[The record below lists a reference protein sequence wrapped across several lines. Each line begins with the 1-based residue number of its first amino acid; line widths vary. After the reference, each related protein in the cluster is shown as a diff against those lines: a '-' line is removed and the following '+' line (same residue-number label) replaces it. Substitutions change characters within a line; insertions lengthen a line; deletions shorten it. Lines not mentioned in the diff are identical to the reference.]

1 MRLGQKNRV
10 PRISVQMEAAGWV
23 AASLNSTW
31 ASQQVPGWAWTNNE
45 QRILNKP
52 NSILGYITRRT
63 MARRSR
69 EVISSYLC
77 WWVIPLSH
85 ADSPLV
91 SVAMFCVLGKWVKK
105 NWTVRY
111 DDGPCL
117 FPETAPLQ
125 VRLAIRSAQSHVHQ
139 YYSYSFT
146 AYLAHYSI
154 KNRQCWSNSELCILY
169 LHICLLH
176 LTQPGRR
183 CAHYRV

>member
-1 MRLGQKNRV
+1 
-10 PRISVQMEAAGWV
+10 
-23 AASLNSTW
+23 
-31 ASQQVPGWAWTNNE
+31 
-45 QRILNKP
+45 
-52 NSILGYITRRT
+52 

-85 ADSPLV
+85 ADSPLA

-183 CAHYRV
+183 CADYRVQIITPQTVSIVFSLSSLIVLELVSSKNMILFPI